1 MACDRDAMRG
11 NDGREFP
18 WTRLALD
25 LGNVARADARHRV
38 LQAPRKDENARPV
51 VHEEDGPFGIPHH
64 DPRREL
70 HRMSGCRL
78 LAGQRLDGRRRCQQ
92 PALALDR
99 LDHAHRL
106 DVRGGRHRNARR
118 KAMYPIGGH
127 DDPAK
132 ANVRADQ
139 GSPVG
144 CVRTANFGQ
153 ELHAVGRERELQP
166 AIGHG
171 RRLDVRVEED
181 APASKP
187 GRECLGSVH
196 DHGIGQTIVFRV
208 EHHGVDQRRSRR
220 RIEVSL
226 ERDPPACR
234 DVQTGRTG
242 VHRDRPFAVCQE
254 SDPALA
260 VVVRDDACDTDGV

>member
-1 MACDRDAMRG
+1 MIRAESFTGCPAAASSRGSAWMAAADVSNRRSRLTVWTTPIGSTSAADATAMR
-11 NDGREFP
+11 
-18 WTRLALD
+18 
-25 LGNVARADARHRV
+25 
-38 LQAPRKDENARPV
+38 
-51 VHEEDGPFGIPHH
+51 
-64 DPRREL
+64 
-70 HRMSGCRL
+70 
-78 LAGQRLDGRRRCQQ
+78 AGKPL
-92 PALALDR
+92 
-99 LDHAHRL
+99 
-106 DVRGGRHRNARR
+106 
-118 KAMYPIGGH
+118 YPIGGH